1 MGKGPAPHYRHGDHL
16 VICDVCGFTGYRS
29 EMRVRWDGLMVCDKD
44 FEERHPQ
51 DFVRGV
57 RDNQAI
63 VDGRSEPTDRFIDPQ
78 NPVKASDL

>member
-1 MGKGPAPHYRHGDHL
+1 
-16 VICDVCGFTGYRS
+16 
-29 EMRVRWDGLMVCDKD
+29 MRVRWDGLMVCAKD